1 MRIRIRRAR
10 HIFRHPWYYHVLPER
25 TGQQLKTVKRKNYAQ
40 PPKAAELK
48 QLVKGAQKHRQSAID
63 ELCRIYQ
70 PLVMKE
76 AYRSYIFKKLEEDAV
91 NIAWEIFLDFIHGY
105 KGRNFRSLPGLIQ
118 THLHYSLLHQA
129 YPETKISVDEEL
141 VDDTKDMV
149 EASVNTTNNVADT
162 VCEQAFIDVL
172 LASLTEKQKDIILA
186 TIIKD
191 RTLDEYRLKNKIS
204 FKVAYERQKAAL
216 AKLKLALKNA

>member
-1 MRIRIRRAR
+1 MSTDKTGPSY
-10 HIFRHPWYYHVLPER
+10 FWHPWYFHVLPER
-25 TGQQLKTVKRKNYAQ
+25 TGQQLKTVKRKTYAK

-48 QLVKGAQKHRQSAID
+48 QLVKEAQKHRQSAID
-63 ELCRIYQ
+63 ELCRTYQ
-70 PLVMKE
+70 PLIMKE
-76 AYRSYIFKKLEEDAV
+76 AYRSYIVKKLGEDAV

-118 THLHYSLLHQA
+118 THLHYSLLHKA

-141 VDDTKDMV
+141 VEDTKDMV
-149 EASVNTTNNVADT
+149 ETSVNTTNNIADT

-172 LASLTEKQKDIILA
+172 LATLTEKQKDIILA

-191 RTLDEYRLKNKIS
+191 RTLDEYRLKNNIS

-216 AKLKLALKNA
+216 AKLKLALRNA